1 MRIRLRVRNVARW
14 TVLALGVLAVPMFM
28 TPAVNARQAPIPV
41 IVDTDAGPDD
51 FMALAFLLSSPRAR
65 VEAVTITTGL
75 AHAEA
80 GAANVL
86 RLLELAGRDDV
97 PVHIGRSAPLTG
109 NRSFPEDWRRL
120 SDELPGVLLPETRR
134 AVASQPAPEFLAARL
149 GDTAKPVT
157 VLALGGLTNLA
168 EAFRINPA
176 AARAIERLVIMGGAM
191 KVPGNLADG
200 GIADNITAEWNF
212 YIDPEAARRVF
223 LSGASIRLVPLD
235 VTQKVPIDRP
245 FQRQMQTSSR
255 PLARVVTQ
263 VLATVDDLI
272 DQGTLFA
279 WDPLAA
285 ASIVDDDLLRF
296 TRVAIEIRQ
305 EAPEE
310 GRTVMA
316 PRGLAN
322 AEVALETNSRRFV
335 DLFTRTLGVPL
346 RPN

>member
-1 MRIRLRVRNVARW
+1 MSIRRAAPSVVLVAGL
-14 TVLALGVLAVPMFM
+14 LALSALTTA
-28 TPAVNARQAPIPV
+28 PAAARQAPVSV

-51 FMALAFLLSSPRAR
+51 FMALAFLLSSAR
-65 VEAVTITTGL
+65 THVEAVTITTGL
-75 AHAEA
+75 AHPEA
-80 GAANVL
+80 GAANIL
-86 RLLELAGRDDV
+86 RLLELAGRGDV
-97 PVHIGRSAPLTG
+97 PVHIGRAAPLTG
-109 NRSFPEDWRRL
+109 SRSFPDDWRRL
-120 SDELPGVLLPETRR
+120 SDELPGVEFLATRR
-134 AVASQPAPEFLAARL
+134 MAASQPAPEFLAARL
-149 GDTAKPVT
+149 GDASKPVT

-176 AARAIERLVIMGGAM
+176 AAKTIDRLVIMGGAL

-200 GIADNITAEWNF
+200 GVADNTTAEWNV

-223 LSGASIRLVPLD
+223 QSGASIRLVPLD
-235 VTQKVPIDRP
+235 ATQKVAIDRA
-245 FQRQMQTSSR
+245 FQRQLQTSQR

-296 TRVAIEIRQ
+296 TRIAIEIRQ

-310 GRTVMA
+310 GRTVIA
-316 PRGLAN
+316 PRGTAN
-322 AEVALETNSRRFV
+322 ADVALDVNPRRFV
-335 DLFTRTLGVPL
+335 DLFTRTLGVPV

>member
-1 MRIRLRVRNVARW
+1 MTIRRAAPSVVLVAG
-14 TVLALGVLAVPMFM
+14 VLALWAFM
-28 TPAVNARQAPIPV
+28 TLPADARQAPIAV

-51 FMALAFLLSSPRAR
+51 FMALAFLLSSARAR

-97 PVHIGRSAPLTG
+97 PVHVGRSAPLTG

-120 SDELPGVLLPETRR
+120 SDELPGVLLPDTRR
-134 AVASQPAPEFLAARL
+134 VVASQPAPEFLAARL

-200 GIADNITAEWNF
+200 GVADNTTAEWNF
-212 YIDPEAARRVF
+212 YIDPEAARLVF
-223 LSGASIRLVPLD
+223 LSGAAIRLVPLD
-235 VTQKVPIDRP
+235 ATQKVPIDRQ
-245 FQRQMQTSSR
+245 FQRQLQTSPR

-296 TRVAIEIRQ
+296 TRISIEIRQ

-310 GRTVMA
+310 GRTVIA
-316 PRGLAN
+316 ARGPAN
-322 AEVALETNSRRFV
+322 ADVALEANSRRFV
-335 DLFTRTLGVPL
+335 DLFTRTLGVPI

>member
-1 MRIRLRVRNVARW
+1 MAAYLARW
-14 TVLALGVLAVPMFM
+14 TMLAVALLAVPIVMG
-28 TPAVNARQAPIPV
+28 PAAHARQAPIPV

-51 FMALAFLLSSPRAR
+51 FMALAFLLSSARAR

-75 AHAEA
+75 AHAQA
-80 GAANVL
+80 GAANIL
-86 RLLELAGRDDV
+86 RLLELAGRGDV
-97 PVHIGRSAPLTG
+97 PVHIGRTAPLSG

-120 SDELPGVLLPETRR
+120 SDELPGVVLPETRR
-134 AVASQPAPEFLAARL
+134 AAASQPAPEFLAARL
-149 GDTAKPVT
+149 GDTSRPVT

-176 AARAIERLVIMGGAM
+176 AARTIERLVIMGGAM
-191 KVPGNLADG
+191 KEPGNLADG
-200 GIADNITAEWNF
+200 GVADNTTAEWNF

-223 LSGASIRLVPLD
+223 LSGAPIRLVPLD
-235 VTQKVPIDRP
+235 ATQKVPIERP
-245 FQRQMQTSSR
+245 FQRQLQTSQR

-263 VLATVDDLI
+263 VLAIVDDLI

-285 ASIVDDDLLRF
+285 ASIVDQELLRF
-296 TRVAIEIRQ
+296 TRASIEIRQ

-310 GRTVMA
+310 GRTVIA
-316 PRGLAN
+316 SRGPAN
-322 AEVALETNSRRFV
+322 AEVALEASSRRFV
-335 DLFTRTLGVPL
+335 DLFTRTLGVPI

>member
-1 MRIRLRVRNVARW
+1 VRRRHAARW
-14 TVLALGVLAVPMFM
+14 TTLAVVLLFVPIVIA
-28 TPAVNARQAPIPV
+28 PAAHARQAPIPV
-41 IVDTDAGPDD
+41 IVDTDAGPGD
-51 FMALAFLLSSPRAR
+51 FMALAFLLSSARAR

-75 AHAEA
+75 AHADA
-80 GAANVL
+80 GAANIL
-86 RLLELAGRDDV
+86 RLLELAGRGDV
-97 PVHIGRSAPLTG
+97 PVHIGRTAPLSG

-120 SDELPGVLLPETRR
+120 SDELPGVVLPEPRR
-134 AVASQPAPEFLAARL
+134 AAASQPAPEFLAARL
-149 GDTAKPVT
+149 GDRSKPVT

-176 AARAIERLVIMGGAM
+176 AARAVERLVIMGGAM

-200 GIADNITAEWNF
+200 GVADNTTAEWNF

-235 VTQKVPIDRP
+235 ATQKVPIDRS
-245 FQRQMQTSSR
+245 FQRQLQTSQR

-263 VLATVDDLI
+263 VLATLDDLI

-285 ASIVDDDLLRF
+285 ASIVDEELLRF
-296 TRVAIEIRQ
+296 TRASIEIRQ

-310 GRTVMA
+310 GRTVIA
-316 PRGLAN
+316 PRGPAN
-322 AEVALETNSRRFV
+322 AEVALEAGSRRFV

>member
-1 MRIRLRVRNVARW
+1 M
-14 TVLALGVLAVPMFM
+14 T
-28 TPAVNARQAPIPV
+28 TPADARQAPISV

-51 FMALAFLLSSPRAR
+51 FMALAFLLSSARTR

-80 GAANVL
+80 GAANIL
-86 RLLELAGRDDV
+86 RLLELAGRADV
-97 PVHIGRSAPLTG
+97 PVHIGRTAPLSG

-120 SDELPGVLLPETRR
+120 SDELPGVELPETRR
-134 AVASQPAPEFLAARL
+134 TAASQPAPEFLAARL
-149 GDTAKPVT
+149 GDAARPVT

-168 EAFRINPA
+168 EAFRLNPA
-176 AARAIERLVIMGGAM
+176 AAKTIDRLVIMGGAI
-191 KVPGNLADG
+191 KVPGNLEDG
-200 GIADNITAEWNF
+200 GVADNTSAEWNF

-223 LSGASIRLVPLD
+223 VSGASIRLVPLD
-235 VTQKVPIDRP
+235 ATQKVAIDRGL
-245 FQRQMQTSSR
+245 QRQLQTSQR

-285 ASIVDDDLLRF
+285 TVIADDEMLRF
-296 TRVAIEIRQ
+296 TRVSIEVRQ

-310 GRTVMA
+310 GRTVIA
-316 PRGLAN
+316 PRGPAN
-322 AEVALETNSRRFV
+322 AEVALDANSRRFV
-335 DLFTRTLGVPL
+335 DLFTRTLGVPV